1 MKTANRTV
9 GAAEMIGNVIF
20 SYGSLRNTSML
31 QKHKTRM
38 PLLNYNLINLIFFY
52 DPCNSPFER
61 RLQEMIPH
69 LDQEMYR
76 EARLLHPLVKHHL
89 HFVLLTRIQI
99 QTKSVFKKKKK
110 QLSLTKAPIK
120 FHNLN
125 ENFYEG
131 TMKQELLH
139 SIKINSSSVPVSKCD
154 NCQMFRADVTDSLS
168 VTATHFNPTAL

>member
-1 MKTANRTV
+1 
-9 GAAEMIGNVIF
+9 
-20 SYGSLRNTSML
+20 
-31 QKHKTRM
+31 
-38 PLLNYNLINLIFFY
+38 
-52 DPCNSPFER
+52 
-61 RLQEMIPH
+61 MIPH

-99 QTKSVFKKKKK
+99 QTKSALKKKKK
-110 QLSLTKAPIK
+110 RQLSLTKASIK

-125 ENFYEG
+125 EIFYGG

-139 SIKINSSSVPVSKCD
+139 SIKSIAHLFLYLSVTTVKCFK
-154 NCQMFRADVTDSLS
+154 QDVTDSLS